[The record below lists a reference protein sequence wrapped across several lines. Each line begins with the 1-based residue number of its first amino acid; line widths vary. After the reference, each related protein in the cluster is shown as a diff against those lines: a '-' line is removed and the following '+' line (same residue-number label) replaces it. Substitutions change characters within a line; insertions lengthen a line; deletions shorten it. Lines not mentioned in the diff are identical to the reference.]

1 MAVSADSKMASP
13 LQSLMNTTGYDSVKH
28 PYYPLDANIAG
39 YVANESTVLSLLGS
53 FVAGCAAIFGLTY
66 LAVKRVNPRLPT
78 TELMTVM
85 WFVLC
90 GCIHFFSRVSRPA
103 LKRLGNQTEFF
114 STGYFAYNHANM
126 GGLQTFFG
134 QLWKEYALSDSRY
147 LTQNIFV
154 FCVEAMT
161 AVLWGPLSFLV
172 AVLIATEHPLRHPM
186 QAAVSLG
193 QCYGDLL
200 YYATSMADHFYL
212 GIEYSRPEAYYF
224 WGYYF
229 GANLFWIVIP
239 SSVKTSADAI
249 RQVQE
254 LKGSKKT
261 K

>member
-1 MAVSADSKMASP
+1 MASP
-13 LQSLMNTTGYDSVKH
+13 FQVLMNDTMSYDSARH
-28 PYYPLDANIAG
+28 PYYPLDVSIVG
-39 YVANESTVLSLLGS
+39 YLANESTVLSLLGS
-53 FVAGCAAIFGLTY
+53 FVAGCATIFGSTY
-66 LAVKRVNPRLPT
+66 LAVKRMNSGLPA
-78 TELMTVM
+78 TELITVM

-90 GCIHFFSRVSRPA
+90 GCIHLFF
-103 LKRLGNQTEFF
+103 E
-114 STGYFAYNHANM
+114 GYFAYNHGNM
-126 GGLQTFFG
+126 AGLQTVFG

-147 LTQNIFV
+147 ITQDMFV

-161 AVLWGPLSFLV
+161 AVLWGPLSFVV
-172 AVLIATEHPLRHPM
+172 ALLIVSEHPLRHPL

-229 GANLFWIVIP
+229 GANFLWIVIP
-239 SSVKTSADAI
+239 AVLLYNSVKASANAI

-254 LKGSKKT
+254 LKSEKKT
-261 K
+261 T

>member
-1 MAVSADSKMASP
+1 M
-13 LQSLMNTTGYDSVKH
+13 GYDGIKH

-53 FVAGCAAIFGLTY
+53 FVAGCAAIFGATY
-66 LAVKRVNPRLPT
+66 LAVKKVNPRLPT
-78 TELMTVM
+78 IELLTVM

-90 GCIHFFSRVSRPA
+90 GCIHLFFEGEPGRAAIMTGIIEIECP
-103 LKRLGNQTEFF
+103 
-114 STGYFAYNHANM
+114 TGYFAYNHTSM

-147 LTQNIFV
+147 LTQNVFV

-161 AVLWGPLSFLV
+161 ALTGELQKVLWGPLSFVV
-172 AVLIATEHPLRHPM
+172 AVLIATEHPLRHPL

-200 YYATSMADHFYL
+200 YYATSMADHYYL

-229 GANLFWIVIP
+229 GANFFWIVIP
-239 SSVKTSADAI
+239 AVLLYNSVKASADAI
-249 RQVQE
+249 RQVQAT
-254 LKGSKKT
+254 KGSKKNV
-261 K
+261 

>member
-1 MAVSADSKMASP
+1 MAVSADSTMVLPVQAS
-13 LQSLMNTTGYDSVKH
+13 MNNTMSYEGVKH

-53 FVAGCAAIFGLTY
+53 FVAGCVAILGFTY
-66 LAVKRVNPRLPT
+66 LIVKRVNPRLPT
-78 TELMTVM
+78 TELITVM

-90 GCIHFFSRVSRPA
+90 GCIHLFF
-103 LKRLGNQTEFF
+103 E
-114 STGYFAYNHANM
+114 GYFAYNHANM

-147 LTQNIFV
+147 LTGNIFV

-161 AVLWGPLSFLV
+161 AVLWGPLSFIV
-172 AVLIATEHPLRHPM
+172 AIMIAIEHPLRHPL

-200 YYATSMADHFYL
+200 YYATSMTDNIYL

-229 GANLFWIVIP
+229 GANFLWIVVP
-239 SSVKTSADAI
+239 ALLLYNSVMASADAI

-254 LKGSKKT
+254 LKRSKKSI
-261 K
+261 